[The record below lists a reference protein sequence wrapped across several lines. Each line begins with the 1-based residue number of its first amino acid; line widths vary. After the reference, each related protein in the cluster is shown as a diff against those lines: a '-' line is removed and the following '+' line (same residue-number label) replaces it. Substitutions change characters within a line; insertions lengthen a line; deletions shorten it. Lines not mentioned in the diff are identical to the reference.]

1 MTGVELI
8 LAALAAAATAGATSA
23 VQDAY
28 VGLKDLLARRLHGRE
43 QAVRRLDGRVTDPGV
58 WRARLG
64 EDLQAVGADADEQI
78 LTAAR
83 AVLAQADPTGA
94 RAGVYNVAA
103 NHGAVGQFYA
113 PVTFQQGASV
123 PPVSPG
129 TV

>member
-28 VGLKDLLARRLHGRE
+28 GGLKDLLARRLHGRE
-43 QAVRRLDGRVTDPGV
+43 QALRRLDGRATDPGV
-58 WRARLG
+58 WQARLG

-78 LTAAR
+78 LAAAR

-94 RAGVYNVAA
+94 RAGIYNVAA

-113 PVTFQQGASV
+113 PVTFHQGASV